1 MQIQA
6 PIPATVHLPIN
17 GGLTLKEKVL
27 CTGTIIRGVGGNYVV
42 SCDGDSIKCRA
53 SGKLRLDKNPPVVG
67 DRVEVEITGNTGY
80 ILKKLPQRNLL
91 IRPAIANIDQLVI
104 FASEAPPVTDPYL
117 IDKVSVIALYKD
129 IQPLIVLSK
138 ADLSPS
144 SGLRQAYEAAGFPVI
159 EISSV
164 TGQGVDVLRQA
175 LQGKISAFT
184 GNSGIGKSSVLNRLN
199 DSLDLEV
206 NEISEKIGR
215 GRHTT
220 RQVQLIQLDADT
232 FVADTP
238 GFSTFEITK
247 MERIAKETLAQ
258 YFPELQPYLGQ
269 CRFADCTHRAEPDC
283 VVRQAV
289 AAGEIPASRYESY
302 QKLYEELS
310 SLKSWEK

>member
-1 MQIQA
+1 M
-6 PIPATVHLPIN
+6 
-17 GGLTLKEKVL
+17 KEKIL
-27 CTGTIIRGVGGNYVV
+27 CTGTIIRGVGGNYIV
-42 SCDGDSIKCRA
+42 SCDGTSVKCRA

-67 DRVEVEITGNTGY
+67 DRVEIEMTGNAGY
-80 ILKKLPQRNLL
+80 IIKKLPQRNFLV
-91 IRPAIANIDQLVI
+91 RPAIANIDQLVI

-117 IDKVSVIALYKD
+117 VDKVSVIALYKD

-144 SGLRQAYEAAGFPVI
+144 SGLRQAYESAGFPVI

-164 TGQGVDVLRQA
+164 TGQGMELLRDA
-175 LQGKISAFT
+175 LAGKISAFT
-184 GNSGIGKSSVLNRLN
+184 GNSGIGKSSVLNKLN

-220 RQVQLIQLDADT
+220 RQVQLIELDADT

-238 GFSTFEITK
+238 GFSTFDITK
-247 MERIAKETLAQ
+247 MERISKETLAQ
-258 YFPELQPYLGQ
+258 YFPEFQPYFGQ

-283 VVRQAV
+283 VIRQA
-289 AAGEIPASRYESY
+289 ANAGEISATRYESY

-310 SLKSWEK
+310 LLKTWEK